1 MKNLKHFTIIVSL
14 TIAFIVSV
22 DDSLSHYSA
31 HTNLCEPIQ
40 TSDLT
45 ILHHQHGCGT
55 DLYFQK
61 RPAFIIRQKKI
72 SEIQVLRIERI
83 EKNQFCSFFWQPP
96 KDKF

>member
-14 TIAFIVSV
+14 AIAFIVSV
-22 DDSLSHYSA
+22 DDSFSLYTLHIDSC
-31 HTNLCEPIQ
+31 NPIQ
-40 TSDLT
+40 TSDST
-45 ILHHQHGCGT
+45 ALHHHHIFGT
-55 DLYFQK
+55 DHYFQK
-61 RPAFIIRQKKI
+61 RPTFIIRQKKI